1 MESSEALVHL
11 RSAVNKLRHLNE
23 KLRDTQI
30 VELSAN
36 ASLKT
41 VQQLE
46 YYATSI
52 VEAIED
58 IKAVQGGR

>member
-1 MESSEALVHL
+1 
-11 RSAVNKLRHLNE
+11 
-23 KLRDTQI
+23 
-30 VELSAN
+30 VELSAD

-58 IKAVQGGR
+58 IKAVQVGR

>member
-1 MESSEALVHL
+1 MESSEAQVHL
-11 RSAVNKLRHLNE
+11 RSAVSKLRNLNA

-30 VELSAN
+30 VELSAD

>member
-1 MESSEALVHL
+1 MESSEAQVHL
-11 RSAVNKLRHLNE
+11 RSAVSKLRNLNA

-30 VELSAN
+30 VELSAD

-41 VQQLE
+41 VQKLE